1 MIILK
6 KENKQKNKEK
16 KKKEKPI
23 LTEEQIKKRKTRN
36 TRIAACCF
44 LLLLG
49 VGVAGN
55 WYWENSDIS
64 AKINAVSSD
73 RDKILGEAT
82 YVDATTQIAKENAY
96 FSSARVERQ
105 TARDESLE
113 KLQKIVDSTKET
125 DKAHIATAD
134 KIASISDIIS
144 TENKIETLVKAK
156 GVNNCLAVI
165 NEDATKV
172 NVIVDSKDLTDQ
184 IILQIKEITVSQLG
198 CSYEDVTII
207 QSN

>member
-1 MIILK
+1 MHI
-6 KENKQKNKEK
+6 
-16 KKKEKPI
+16 
-23 LTEEQIKKRKTRN
+23 
-36 TRIAACCF
+36 F
-44 LLLLG
+44 LLQEL
-49 VGVAGN
+49 
-55 WYWENSDIS
+55 
-64 AKINAVSSD
+64 KD
-73 RDKILGEAT
+73 RQQGTWGA
-82 YVDATTQIAKENAY
+82 A
-96 FSSARVERQ
+96 
-105 TARDESLE
+105 ARDESLE

-125 DKAHIATAD
+125 DKAHIAAAD

-207 QSN
+207 QSNWINNYFII

>member
-64 AKINAVSSD
+64 AKMFDIANPWGTPLVLLGIPLLPVVPLTVGTINDDV
-73 RDKILGEAT
+73 I
-82 YVDATTQIAKENAY
+82 
-96 FSSARVERQ
+96 
-105 TARDESLE
+105 
-113 KLQKIVDSTKET
+113 
-125 DKAHIATAD
+125 
-134 KIASISDIIS
+134 
-144 TENKIETLVKAK
+144 
-156 GVNNCLAVI
+156 NCLISFFLILFFIALII
-165 NEDATKV
+165 N
-172 NVIVDSKDLTDQ
+172 L
-184 IILQIKEITVSQLG
+184 
-198 CSYEDVTII
+198 CSIEG
-207 QSN
+207 

>member
-113 KLQKIVDSTKET
+113 KLQKIVD
-125 DKAHIATAD
+125 
-134 KIASISDIIS
+134 
-144 TENKIETLVKAK
+144 
-156 GVNNCLAVI
+156 CLAVI

>member
-125 DKAHIATAD
+125 DKAHIAAAD
-134 KIASISDIIS
+134 
-144 TENKIETLVKAK
+144 KIETLVKAK

>member
-1 MIILK
+1 M
-6 KENKQKNKEK
+6 
-16 KKKEKPI
+16 
-23 LTEEQIKKRKTRN
+23 
-36 TRIAACCF
+36 
-44 LLLLG
+44 
-49 VGVAGN
+49 
-55 WYWENSDIS
+55 
-64 AKINAVSSD
+64 
-73 RDKILGEAT
+73 
-82 YVDATTQIAKENAY
+82 
-96 FSSARVERQ
+96 
-105 TARDESLE
+105 
-113 KLQKIVDSTKET
+113 QKIVDSTKET
-125 DKAHIATAD
+125 DKAHIAAAD

-207 QSN
+207 QSNWINNYFII